1 MMSEGFFSKY
11 IKVNRK
17 QGIALGSSFGGWL
30 MDSMDLVTVLVIFSL
45 VGSELF
51 WPKVTPAVAVF
62 LTTLTYAVTIL
73 ARPLG
78 SAIFGH
84 LADIIGRKSP
94 LIYTVLGYG
103 ITTLVMGLI
112 PTAQM
117 VGMAAAI
124 AIVFILRFISGIF
137 IGGEYAAGYPLGME
151 FIEKEK
157 RGFWSGVLQSGYP
170 WGYMLATAVALIYE
184 IAYGYPSTAYFSWGW
199 RLTFI
204 TAGLIPIV
212 IFLPIRVRLLESP
225 IFAQVKAAGKTE
237 KAPFI
242 ALFAKRENLIPFLQV
257 FLLSIGL
264 FFGYLMILGEL
275 PAVLTLVYKVP
286 GPIASEALIL
296 DTALGGILY
305 ILFSTVSQFTGRRLM
320 YIILGIVGIIADLTI
335 YPAIAYVTSNIPL
348 LYTLA
353 TILALGYAYW
363 GLVPAYLSERFR
375 TTVRATGV
383 GFGYSSGIFIGGF
396 YPFFVSWLSVAT
408 HSLLW
413 AIIILGVIGS
423 ALVAIAGAIGP
434 ETKDVDLAQL
444 V

>member
-1 MMSEGFFSKY
+1 M
-11 IKVNRK
+11 
-17 QGIALGSSFGGWL
+17 
-30 MDSMDLVTVLVIFSL
+30 
-45 VGSELF
+45 
-51 WPKVTPAVAVF
+51 
-62 LTTLTYAVTIL
+62 
-73 ARPLG
+73 
-78 SAIFGH
+78 
-84 LADIIGRKSP
+84 
-94 LIYTVLGYG
+94 
-103 ITTLVMGLI
+103 
-112 PTAQM
+112 
-117 VGMAAAI
+117 
-124 AIVFILRFISGIF
+124 
-137 IGGEYAAGYPLGME
+137 
-151 FIEKEK
+151 
-157 RGFWSGVLQSGYP
+157 
-170 WGYMLATAVALIYE
+170 
-184 IAYGYPSTAYFSWGW
+184 
-199 RLTFI
+199 
-204 TAGLIPIV
+204 V

>member
-1 MMSEGFFSKY
+1 MSEGFFSKY

-17 QGIALGSSFGGWL
+17 QGVALGASFGGWL
-30 MDSMDLVTVLVIFSL
+30 MDSMDLVTVLIVFALI
-45 VGSELF
+45 GSKLF
-51 WPKVTPAVAVF
+51 WPKVTPAMAVF
-62 LTTLTYAVTIL
+62 MTTMTYAITIL

-78 SAIFGH
+78 SALFGH

-94 LIYTVLGYG
+94 LIWTVLGYG
-103 ITTLVMGLI
+103 LTTLAMGFI
-112 PTAQM
+112 PTAEV
-117 VGMAAAI
+117 VGVATAV

-137 IGGEYAAGYPLGME
+137 VGGEYAAGYPLGME
-151 FIEKEK
+151 FLEKEK
-157 RGFWSGVLQSGYP
+157 RGFWSGFLQSGYP
-170 WGYMLATAVALIYE
+170 WGYMLATAITLIYE
-184 IAYGYPSTAYFSWGW
+184 IAYGYPSAAYFSWGW

-204 TAGLIPIV
+204 TAGLIPIAV
-212 IFLPIRVRLLESP
+212 FLPIRIRLLESP

-264 FFGYLMILGEL
+264 FLGYLMILGEL

-296 DTALGGILY
+296 NTALGGIFY
-305 ILFSTVSQFTGRRLM
+305 ILFSTASQFIGRRLM
-320 YIILGIVGIIADLTI
+320 YVILGIVAIIADLTI
-335 YPAIAYVTSNIPL
+335 YPAIAHVTSTIHL
-348 LYTLA
+348 LYTLTA
-353 TILALGYAYW
+353 LLALGYAYW

-396 YPFFVSWLSVAT
+396 YPFYVSWLSAAV

-413 AIIILGVIGS
+413 AIIIIGVIGS
-423 ALVAIAGAIGP
+423 ALVAIAAAIGP

-444 V
+444 T